1 MHCYYYYYYHYHHH
15 HHHHHYYY
23 SHRRM
28 AVTVLPITGFIQNYI
43 EKQKGEK
50 EKKRKEICVT
60 PPPNRILHTHPD

>member
-1 MHCYYYYYYHYHHH
+1 
-15 HHHHHYYY
+15 
-23 SHRRM
+23 M